1 MTQNLVP
8 QRRTFLFLQ
17 GVNTP
22 FFAKLSD
29 RLASVGHHIFRINF
43 NAGDTVY
50 WGRRKAWAFRE
61 QIKSLPEFL
70 SEKIR
75 ACGATDI
82 LLFGDRRPIHLP
94 AIEMAKQQGVRIH
107 VFEEGYFRP
116 YWVTLERNGVNAHSL
131 FPRDPAWIKN
141 VAPSLPDYGNGDP
154 FSAALRTR
162 ALHDMA
168 YHLSNIANPLMFPHY
183 RTHRPVIS
191 GLEYAGWGQ
200 RFAKMPFYERRD
212 RVTIARLMTGA
223 SPFYLLP
230 LQLDSDTQIRDHSPF
245 DDMQEVIRLTMASFA
260 RYAPAETRLVIK
272 NHPLDTGFINYPRLI
287 KKLEIEFD
295 CEGRID
301 YLESGDLDAML
312 PRARGLVTVNSTVG
326 LSSLGHGCPTIA
338 LSNPIYNLADLTFA
352 GTLDQFWRSGAPPDS
367 IFFKQFRNTLI
378 HVTQVN
384 GGFYSAAGIG
394 LAVTNS
400 ARILESARSPLEVL
414 L

>member
-1 MTQNLVP
+1 MQDLLP
-8 QRRTFLFLQ
+8 ERRTFLFLQ

-29 RLASVGHHIFRINF
+29 RLAAHGHRIFRINF

-50 WGRRKAWAFRE
+50 WGRRNAWAFRE
-61 QIKSLPEFL
+61 RIEVLPEFL
-70 SEKIR
+70 NEKIR
-75 ACGATDI
+75 ASGATDI
-82 LLFGDRRPIHLP
+82 LLFGDRRPIHQP
-94 AIEMAKQQGVRIH
+94 AIEIAKQLGIRIH

-131 FPRDPAWIKN
+131 FPRDAAWIKS
-141 VAPSLPDYGNGDP
+141 VAPSLPNYGDGEP
-154 FSAALRTR
+154 FSASLRTR

-168 YHLSNIANPLMFPHY
+168 YHLSNIANPLMFPQY
-183 RTHRPVIS
+183 RTHRPVTS
-191 GLEYAGWGQ
+191 GLEYAGWGR

-212 RVTIARLMTGA
+212 RDTIARLMTGNT
-223 SPFYLLP
+223 PFYLLP

-245 DDMQEVIRLTMASFA
+245 DDMQEVIGLTVASFA
-260 RYAPAETRLVIK
+260 QHAPLDTRLVIK
-272 NHPLDTGFINYPRLI
+272 NHPLDTGFVDYPRLI
-287 KKLEIEFD
+287 KKLESEFD

-312 PRARGLVTVNSTVG
+312 PKAAGLVTVNSTVG

-338 LSNPIYNLADLTFA
+338 LSNPLYNLADLTFA
-352 GTLDQFWRSGAPPDS
+352 GTLDQFWRGGTPPDS
-367 IFFKQFRNTLI
+367 AFFKQFRNTLI
-378 HVTQVN
+378 HATQVN
-384 GGFYSAAGIG
+384 GGFYSASGIG

-400 ARILESARSPLEVL
+400 ARILESARSPLEAL